1 MYLVVVVV
9 VAVVVVAAAVDPLG
23 PPSYWGMAY
32 GSACVVKGGSLP
44 WGRRDSCVGR
54 HELVNFDLAG
64 TVVQVLVDLV
74 ADRDAFDASCFGAGG
89 SSWACVGL

>member
-1 MYLVVVVV
+1 M
-9 VAVVVVAAAVDPLG
+9 
-23 PPSYWGMAY
+23 
-32 GSACVVKGGSLP
+32 
-44 WGRRDSCVGR
+44 RRDSCVGR

-89 SSWACVGL
+89 SS